1 MGVKSLERTG
11 VPRGRGKSQSSGLP
25 LWVVLPCLPW
35 GCEAPPES
43 SCWVVFIIRP
53 TFIRGSEE
61 TPIQVQPTDVTLPR
75 DLPRLPAAGC
85 PREDWAS
92 QGRRWRV
99 RRLGAFLSS
108 VSEVAVASGKSPA
121 LINVRDMAQAPS
133 RHWVTARIPFSRC
146 LAGSSCCP
154 RSAASLV
161 GSLKFYAATRGRAP
175 RSDGRDVGV
184 CGAAVLLLAQA
195 SFPRPSSP
203 PHEARRSCC
212 FRHFSTDANHVCS

>member
-1 MGVKSLERTG
+1 MSAFTEEKWYCRGSKSPQASGSLANSAGMSSVHCICFLALGWESGPTKELSQQEAAGSMGVKSLERTG

-61 TPIQVQPTDVTLPR
+61 TPTQVQPTDVTLPR

-92 QGRRWRV
+92 Q
-99 RRLGAFLSS
+99 
-108 VSEVAVASGKSPA
+108 
-121 LINVRDMAQAPS
+121 
-133 RHWVTARIPFSRC
+133 
-146 LAGSSCCP
+146 
-154 RSAASLV
+154 
-161 GSLKFYAATRGRAP
+161 
-175 RSDGRDVGV
+175 
-184 CGAAVLLLAQA
+184 
-195 SFPRPSSP
+195 
-203 PHEARRSCC
+203 
-212 FRHFSTDANHVCS
+212 